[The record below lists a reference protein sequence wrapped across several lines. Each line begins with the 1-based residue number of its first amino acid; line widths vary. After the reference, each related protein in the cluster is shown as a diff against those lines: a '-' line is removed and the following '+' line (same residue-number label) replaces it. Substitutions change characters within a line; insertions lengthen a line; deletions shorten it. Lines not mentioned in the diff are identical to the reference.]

1 MRNVNVVYKV
11 NMIHETPGAHPSTR
25 QRRRAERVD
34 SILESAES
42 LLVAEGIEGLTIQRL
57 ASKLGYSGGA
67 LYRYFES
74 KDAILAALVS
84 RLVARLDEVIA
95 RCESASREHANA
107 VGLAERPTA
116 LLALVMTAEVY
127 RQRALARPE
136 QFHLIGLSVGTP
148 QVLVADEVA
157 RPMLGQVF
165 ALFLRLAAL
174 FDQAAEC
181 GALAPGVGAERAL
194 LWWSSLQ
201 GLLQLRKLT
210 RFDAIDID
218 SSQRTL
224 TRTLLVGWGAAAADL
239 DAAEGALPTW
249 IAESSPARAGAP
261 RDTPENFR

>member
-1 MRNVNVVYKV
+1 VNDVYKV
-11 NMIHETPGAHPSTR
+11 NMIHETTDTQPSGR

-34 SILESAES
+34 TILETAEA

-57 ASKLGYSGGA
+57 ASELGYSGGA

-84 RLVARLDEVIA
+84 RLVSRLDEVIA

-174 FDQAAEC
+174 FDGAVAC
-181 GALAPGVGAERAL
+181 GALAGGSGAERAL

-201 GLLQLRKLT
+201 GLLQLRKLA
-210 RFDAIDID
+210 RFDALDID

-224 TRTLLVGWGAAAADL
+224 TRTLLIGWGATPADVDAAA
-239 DAAEGALPTW
+239 GALPAW
-249 IAESSPARAGAP
+249 ISDPASANAGA
-261 RDTPENFR
+261 R